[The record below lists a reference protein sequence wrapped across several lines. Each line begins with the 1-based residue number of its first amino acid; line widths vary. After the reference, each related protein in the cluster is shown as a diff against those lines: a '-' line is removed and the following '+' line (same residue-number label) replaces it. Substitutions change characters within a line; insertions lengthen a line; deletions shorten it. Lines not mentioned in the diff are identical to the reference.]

1 MIQVRQIQN
10 SFFAVA
16 NYLITDDSADYCW
29 LVDVGEIDKIKE
41 AAEGKT
47 IKGVFLTHSHHDHM
61 FGIND
66 LVESFPDCTI
76 YLSEAGVEVL
86 ASDKLNFSKYVGPVV
101 SYQGDNLITFDKET
115 EVELFPGVLLSAI
128 PTPGHSPD
136 SVTYKV
142 DGYLFTGDA
151 FIPGT
156 PVVTKLRGGDR
167 KESIKSIEIIQ
178 SLLDKGIELCPGHWG
193 KSHLP
198 F

>member
-1 MIQVRQIQN
+1 MIRVKQIQN

-41 AAEGKT
+41 AAEGKA
-47 IKGVFLTHSHHDHM
+47 IKGVFLTHGHHDHM

-66 LVESFPDCTI
+66 LMESYPECKIF
-76 YLSEAGVEVL
+76 LSEAGVEVL

-101 SYQGDNLITFDKET
+101 SYRGKNLFTFERNT

-142 DGYLFTGDA
+142 DDYLFTGDA
-151 FIPGT
+151 YIPGT
-156 PVVTKLRGGDR
+156 PVVTKLRGGNR
-167 KESIKSIEIIQ
+167 EQSSHSISIIQ
-178 SLLDKGIELCPGHWG
+178 SVLNQGVKLCPGHWG
-193 KSHLP
+193 RSQLT